1 MSALQASAKEGIY
14 EVKWLESCW
23 SALGNLFGQKAMST
37 EALQERFLSLVG
49 GTSWKCECGGCCW
62 RNGVRRSW
70 RTRTEINIIKLK
82 VGLRTDCY
90 AMPSDPGGIINM
102 RWPAASSGASVAGV
116 SEDRL
121 EPAVS
126 DVSAICPSWVDR
138 QTGLLLVPCRKQWVS
153 SSWLQALSSTRD
165 LPSWQPLPYV
175 SERLQVFSF

>member
-37 EALQERFLSLVG
+37 EALQKRFLSLVG

-62 RNGVRRSW
+62 RNRVRRSW
-70 RTRTEINIIKLK
+70 RTRKEINIIRLK

-90 AMPSDPGGIINM
+90 ALPFDPGSIINM
-102 RWPAASSGASVAGV
+102 RWPAASSGASIAGV
-116 SEDRL
+116 GEDRL

-126 DVSAICPSWVDR
+126 DVKCNLSVLGGQTDRASAR
-138 QTGLLLVPCRKQWVS
+138 A
-153 SSWLQALSSTRD
+153 LQEAVGVLQLAAGTV
-165 LPSWQPLPYV
+165 LH
-175 SERLQVFSF
+175 ERSA